1 MMLRS
6 AEVRWFIS
14 GALPGEVLSWFKS
27 GQAIDSEGVQVHQY
41 LLFPDCQS
49 VGVKLREGR
58 LEIKAI
64 LAISQPLSL
73 EPGIQGRTEEW
84 VKWSFES
91 EGLQSVVPAL
101 HQAGCWLKVYKERFL
116 RIFSAD
122 GSTLVEVI
130 ARPGRESGS
139 PLRMG
144 CTIELTRIEIE
155 INPRFWFSLGFEAF
169 GPSALAPKVLLE
181 ATRLF
186 FRGHGGMPGISL
198 GERDSLSYPAW
209 LAKVGKTL
217 EKDNEN
223 LSSSQRR

>member
-1 MMLRS
+1 MLRS

-14 GALPGEVLSWFKS
+14 GALPGEVLSWFKA
-27 GQAIDSEGVQVHQY
+27 GQSLDSAGVQVHEY

-64 LAISQPLSL
+64 LAAPQPLNL

-91 EGLQSVVPAL
+91 EGLQTIDPAL

-116 RIFSAD
+116 RTFSAD
-122 GSTLVEVI
+122 GGNLVEVI
-130 ARPGRESGS
+130 ARPGPELRS

-144 CTIELTRIEIE
+144 CNIELTRIEAE
-155 INPRFWFSLGFEAF
+155 VNPRFWFSLGFEAF
-169 GPSALAPKVLLE
+169 GPSDLATKILPE
-181 ATRLF
+181 AVHLF
-186 FRGHGGMPGISL
+186 FQGHGGMPRISL

-209 LAKVGKTL
+209 LAKVAKTL
-217 EKDNEN
+217 EKDDGNL
-223 LSSSQRR
+223 LSSRGR